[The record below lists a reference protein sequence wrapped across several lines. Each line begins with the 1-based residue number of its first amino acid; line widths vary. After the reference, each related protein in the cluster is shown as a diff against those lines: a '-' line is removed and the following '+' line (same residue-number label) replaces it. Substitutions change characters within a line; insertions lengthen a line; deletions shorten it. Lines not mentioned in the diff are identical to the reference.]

1 MLLKWNSPRV
11 QRARRGHHAPN
22 IERLALWR
30 GARYV
35 PAGVY
40 MVNTTLI
47 IRKPSENTSVAKP
60 QPYVTTGLRMVG
72 EGT

>member
-1 MLLKWNSPRV
+1 MLQTLNGSRCGV
-11 QRARRGHHAPN
+11 
-22 IERLALWR
+22 

>member
-1 MLLKWNSPRV
+1 M
-11 QRARRGHHAPN
+11 
-22 IERLALWR
+22 
-30 GARYV
+30 